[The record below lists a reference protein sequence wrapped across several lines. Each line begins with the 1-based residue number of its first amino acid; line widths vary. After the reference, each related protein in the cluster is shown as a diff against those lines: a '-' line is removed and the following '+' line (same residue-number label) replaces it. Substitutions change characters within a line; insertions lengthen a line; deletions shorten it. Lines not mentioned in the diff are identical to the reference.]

1 MPEVSII
8 VPVYKVEKYL
18 DRCIESLIVQT
29 ISDIE
34 IILVDD
40 GSPDNCPSLCDRWA
54 KKDSRIKVIHKE
66 NGGLGFARNSG
77 LDIACGEYVG
87 FVDSDDF
94 VKHDMYEA
102 LYSAAKNEDADIAMC
117 GFLCIGGI
125 MTARSGEEREINCFS
140 EYKCFSGKD
149 GIDRLMLDISG
160 ALPGEPEDSRYGFSA
175 VKNIYRRSILE
186 ENRLRFMSEREV
198 VSEDVFFLLDFLMLS
213 NRAVGI
219 KGAYYCYCRN
229 QGSLSKSYR
238 ADRFQMCCR
247 ITDGINERLGKRMSE
262 DIYRT
267 TVSGVRKGGAYAGN
281 TVCRSKQAYRQTAER
296 KTKGDM
302 PFRKAQSHAQTLSVA
317 QTAVCTGGICD
328 DHEVFS
334 RAPSKAAYK
343 TQKQGIECIFQ

>member
-18 DRCIESLIVQT
+18 DRCIESLIAQT
-29 ISDIE
+29 LSDIE

-160 ALPGEPEDSRYGFSA
+160 ALPGEPEDSRYGFST

-238 ADRFQMCCR
+238 PDRFQMCCR

-262 DIYRT
+262 DIYRIYT
-267 TVSGVRKGGAYAGN
+267 DRLFQAYARAALMQEIQFADQNKLTGRQLN
-281 TVCRSKQAYRQTAER
+281 ERLKVICRSERLRATLKRYPWHRLPFAQAVFAMTMR
-296 KTKGDM
+296 
-302 PFRKAQSHAQTLSVA
+302 FS
-317 QTAVCTGGICD
+317 AVRLQRLLIKLK
-328 DHEVFS
+328 S
-334 RAPSKAAYK
+334 R
-343 TQKQGIECIFQ
+343 G